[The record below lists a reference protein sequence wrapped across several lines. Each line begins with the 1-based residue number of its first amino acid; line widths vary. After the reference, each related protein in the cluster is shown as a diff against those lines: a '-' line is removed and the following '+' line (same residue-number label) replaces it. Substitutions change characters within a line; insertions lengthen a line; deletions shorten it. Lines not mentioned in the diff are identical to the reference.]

1 MKAICRRVVSL
12 PIAIGMGFLIAMP
25 TVAQDDTAFEEIVVT
40 TRKKEENLQDIPIAV
55 NALSREDMERAGM
68 KELNEVAHHDSSL
81 QFDMGFVPGDTRLV
95 IRGLSPTRG
104 RPNAA
109 TLVDGI
115 DISSEAI
122 GVAGGTLLI
131 NPRMLDI
138 ERVEVVKGPQ
148 SALYG
153 RSAFAGAVQYV
164 TRDASDEL
172 EGEVALDGAEEGYYT
187 FKGSLSGP
195 LGETAGFR
203 LNALYWEE
211 GGFYKN
217 SITGND
223 IGGGEG
229 MGIAGTLNFEPN
241 DSSSYK
247 LRVEYADDEFEV
259 MPQANIP
266 FNGINRVP
274 AAASKCNGGPVN
286 DDDCDGP
293 AKFLQDHLLRTR
305 AADPNDPAVFDDM
318 DHPGVIGPIP
328 DGDELVVTL
337 TPDYRRGIGN
347 DDFPG
352 STREVLRF
360 SLAADWTLGP
370 GTLTSLTGV
379 ADADVSQQLDIDRIA
394 EAGPNGMDT
403 TTASQILNTWAN
415 TSLLSQELRYVSDFE
430 GRFNFA
436 LGAQLWQEDVDQNDR
451 NHTII
456 TGGTYCALTRIKP
469 SPFAPAFTVD
479 SFGANPRFGI
489 PANPMRFTC
498 KYTSYPS
505 ALITQQVFD
514 ARQVTTVSRDTD
526 HQSLYLAF
534 DYDLTESFSVRAEAR
549 WTDETTDL
557 TAPNTYNVRVFPPRA
572 EGPGSLQACGGSPGN
587 CIPGVSYAPDRPNS
601 FGTAGNESTPITFS
615 RSDSYV
621 TPKVGLQWTPSDTT
635 MMYFSWAVAKK
646 PGGFSTLGIGGFGA
660 DADGN
665 GEPNEIEFDPE
676 EMQVW
681 ELGMKRTVLDGRLR
695 FNGAYFFQD
704 FTDKQISTQI
714 VIRNQLGT
722 VVSNASG
729 AEVHGLELDVNW
741 LITDNWRLS
750 GGYTWLNSEYTDYK
764 ALSSSGSQADAARV
778 GNCTLVMAGGR
789 PACEVDR
796 TGFDLERSPDHAW
809 QFTLAYQ
816 GPSRIRQGWDSFASF
831 SANYQAER
839 YIEDFNKKI
848 LQSYWRANLRFG
860 LATDEWEFTV
870 YVNNVF
876 DDDTVTWAGGGPGMP
891 LSDWRLGILVDVT
904 RPGPP
909 STSILAAPRIA
920 STVYG
925 YLPPPRQIG
934 LRLNYRF

>member
-1 MKAICRRVVSL
+1 MKASCNRFLSL
-12 PIAIGMGFLIAMP
+12 SLALGIGMLIAMP
-25 TVAQDDTAFEEIVVT
+25 APAQDDPMFEEIVVT

-55 NALSREDMERAGM
+55 NALSREDMERAGI
-68 KELNEVAHHDSSL
+68 KELNEIAHHDSSI
-81 QFDMGFVPGDTRLV
+81 QFDMGFTPADTRLV

-109 TLVDGI
+109 TLVDGV

-122 GVAGGTLLI
+122 GIAGGTLLI

-164 TRDASDEL
+164 TRDASDEM
-172 EGEVALDGAEEGYYT
+172 EGEVSLDGAEEGYYT

-195 LGETAGFR
+195 LGESAGFR
-203 LNALYWEE
+203 LNAIHWQE

-217 SITGND
+217 SITDND

-229 MGIAGTLNFEPN
+229 MGIAASLNFDPS
-241 DSSSYK
+241 DSFGVK
-247 LRVEYADDEFEV
+247 MRVEYSDDEFEV

-274 AAASKCNGGPVN
+274 AAASKCNGGFVN
-286 DDDCDGP
+286 DDDCEGP
-293 AKFLQDHLLRTR
+293 AKVIQDHLLRSGG
-305 AADPNDPAVFDDM
+305 ANPNDPAVFDDM
-318 DHPGVIGPIP
+318 DHPGFIGRIP

-347 DDFPG
+347 DDMPG

-360 SLAADWTLGP
+360 SLAADWTVGA

-379 ADADVSQQLDIDRIA
+379 ADADVSSQLDIDRIA
-394 EAGPNGMDT
+394 EAGPNGMDI
-403 TTASQILNTWAN
+403 TTASQLLNTWSN
-415 TSLLSQELRYVSDFE
+415 TSLLSQELRYISDFE

-436 LGAQLWQEDVDQNDR
+436 LGAQLWQEDVEQNDR

-456 TGGTYCALTRIKP
+456 TNGTYCSLLRIKP
-469 SPFAPAFTVD
+469 SPFAPAFTID
-479 SFGANPRFGI
+479 TFGGNPRFGI
-489 PANPMRFTC
+489 PPNPAQNTC

-505 ALITQQVFD
+505 ALITQQTFD
-514 ARQVTTVSRDTD
+514 ARQVTTVSRETD
-526 HQSLYLAF
+526 HRSFYLAV
-534 DYDLTESFSVRAEAR
+534 DLDLTETLSARAEAR

-557 TAPNTYNVRVFPPRA
+557 TAPNTFNPAARRA
-572 EGPGSLQACGGSPGN
+572 EGPGSLQACGSSGN
-587 CIPGVSYAPDRPNS
+587 CIPGVSYGAYPPNG
-601 FGTAGNESTPITFS
+601 FGAAGNHSTPITFS
-615 RSDSYV
+615 RDDSYV
-621 TPKVGLQWTPSDTT
+621 TPKVGLQWNPSDTT

-646 PGGFSTLGIGGFGA
+646 PGGFSTLGIGGFGG
-660 DADGN
+660 DANGN
-665 GEPNEIEFDPE
+665 GEPDEIEFEPE

-681 ELGMKRTVLDGRLR
+681 ELGMKRTLMDGRLR

-704 FTDKQISTQI
+704 FTDKQVSVQR
-714 VIRNQLGT
+714 VIRGQLGT
-722 VVSNASG
+722 VFTNASG

-741 LITDNWRLS
+741 LIDDNWRLS
-750 GGYTWLNSEYTDYK
+750 GGYTWLNAEYTDFK
-764 ALSSSGSQADAARV
+764 ILSTGSADAARV
-778 GNCTLVMAGGR
+778 GNCTAVVAAGQTL
-789 PACEVDR
+789 CEVDR
-796 TGFDLERSPDHAW
+796 SGNDLERSPTHAL
-809 QFTLAYQ
+809 QFMLAYQ

-831 SANYQAER
+831 SANYQSER
-839 YIEDFNKKI
+839 FIEDFSKKI
-848 LQSYWRANLRFG
+848 LQSYWLANLRFG

-891 LSDWRLGILVDVT
+891 VSDWRFAILVDT
-904 RPGPP
+904 TGLGAPF
-909 STSILAAPRIA
+909 TILPAPRIA

>member
-1 MKAICRRVVSL
+1 MAL
-12 PIAIGMGFLIAMP
+12 PA
-25 TVAQDDTAFEEIVVT
+25 VAQNDAGIEEIVVT

-55 NALSREDMERAGM
+55 NALSREDMERAGV
-68 KELNEVAHHDSSL
+68 KELNEIAHHDSSL
-81 QFDMGFVPGDTRLV
+81 QFDMGFAPSDTRLV

-164 TRDASDEL
+164 TRDASDQL
-172 EGEVALDGAEEGYYT
+172 DGEVSLDGAEEGYYT

-195 LGETAGFR
+195 LGESAGFR
-203 LNALYWEE
+203 LNAMYWEE

-229 MGIAGTLNFEPN
+229 LGLAATLNFEPN
-241 DSSSYK
+241 DSSRYK
-247 LRVEYADDEFEV
+247 LRVEYSDDEFEV
-259 MPQANIP
+259 MPQANVP

-274 AAASKCNGGPVN
+274 DAASRCNGGFVH

-293 AKFLQDHLLRTR
+293 AKILQDHLLRTQ
-305 AADPNDPAVFDDM
+305 AANPNDPAVFDDM
-318 DHPGVIGPIP
+318 DHPGVIGEIP

-337 TPDYRRGIGN
+337 TPDYRYGIGN

-360 SLAADWTLGP
+360 SLVADWEMGP

-379 ADADVSQQLDIDRIA
+379 ADGDTSAQTDIDRIA
-394 EAGPNGMDT
+394 EAGPGGMDISS
-403 TTASQILNTWAN
+403 ASQILNTWTN

-436 LGAQLWQEDVDQNDR
+436 VGAQLWQEDVDQNDR

-456 TGGTYCALTRIKP
+456 TNGTYCALLRIKP
-469 SPFAPAFTVD
+469 SPFAPAFTID
-479 SFGANPRFGI
+479 TFGGNPQLGI
-489 PANPMRFTC
+489 PPNPVRNTC
-498 KYTSYPS
+498 KYSSLPS
-505 ALITQQVFD
+505 ALFTQQVFD
-514 ARQVTTVSRDTD
+514 ARHVTNINRDTD
-526 HQSLYLAF
+526 HRSIYLALDF
-534 DYDLTESFSVRAEAR
+534 DLTETLVATAEAR

-557 TAPNTYNVRVFPPRA
+557 TAPNTFNPDPRVRRA
-572 EGPGSLQACGGSPGN
+572 EGPGSLQACGSSGN
-587 CIPGVSYAPDRPNS
+587 CIPVVSWGVYPPNG
-601 FGTAGNESTPITFS
+601 FGVAGNFSTPLTFS
-615 RSDSYV
+615 RGDSYV
-621 TPKVGLQWTPSDTT
+621 TPKVGLQWTPADST

-646 PGGFSTLGIGGFGA
+646 PGGFSTLGIGGLG
-660 DADGN
+660 ADGN
-665 GEPNEIEFDPE
+665 GNGEPDEVEFDPE

-681 ELGMKRTVLDGRLR
+681 ELGMKRTLMDGRLR
-695 FNGAYFFQD
+695 LNGAYFFQD
-704 FTDKQISTQI
+704 FTDKQISTQRI
-714 VIRNQLGT
+714 IRGQLGT
-722 VVSNASG
+722 VISNASG
-729 AEVHGLELDVNW
+729 AEVHGVELDANW
-741 LITDNWRLS
+741 LINDNWRLS
-750 GGYTWLNSEYTDYK
+750 GGYTWLSAEYTDYK
-764 ALSSSGSQADAARV
+764 VLSTGSADAARV
-778 GNCTLVMAGGR
+778 GNCSLVVVVAGS
-789 PACEVDR
+789 PLCEVDR
-796 TGFDLERSPDHAW
+796 SGFELERSPEHSW
-809 QFTLAYQ
+809 QFTLSYQ
-816 GPSRIRQGWDSFASF
+816 GPSRIREGWDSFASF
-831 SANYQAER
+831 SANYQSER
-839 YIEDFNKKI
+839 FIEDFNKKI
-848 LQSYWRANLRFG
+848 LKSYWRANLNFG
-860 LATDEWEFTV
+860 LAADEWEFTV

-891 LSDWRLGILVDVT
+891 VSDWRFAILLDRTGLGA
-904 RPGPP
+904 PF
-909 STSILAAPRIA
+909 SILPAPRIA

-925 YLPPPRQIG
+925 YLPPPRQVG

>member
-1 MKAICRRVVSL
+1 MNLSRTRFVSL
-12 PIAIGMGFLIAMP
+12 SIALGMGLLMAMP
-25 TVAQDDTAFEEIVVT
+25 APAQNEGMIEEIIVT

-55 NALSREDMERAGM
+55 NAISREDMERAGV
-68 KELNEVAHHDSSL
+68 KELNEIANHDSSL
-81 QFDMGFVPGDTRLV
+81 QFDLGFAPSDTRLV

-164 TRDASDEL
+164 TRDPSDET
-172 EGEVALDGAEEGYYT
+172 EGEFTLDGAEEGYYS

-195 LGETAGFR
+195 LGERAGFR
-203 LNALYWEE
+203 LNAMYWEE

-229 MGIAGTLNFEPN
+229 IGIAASLNFEPN
-241 DSSSYK
+241 DLFNVK

-259 MPQANIP
+259 SPQANVP
-266 FNGINRVP
+266 FNGVNRVP
-274 AAASKCNGGPVN
+274 AAASLCNGGFVN

-293 AKFLQDHLLRTR
+293 AKIIQDHLLRTGR
-305 AADPNDPAVFDDM
+305 ANPDDPAVFDDM
-318 DHPGVIGPIP
+318 DHPGFIGRVP

-347 DDFPG
+347 DDMPG

-360 SLAADWTLGP
+360 SLVADWTLGS

-379 ADADVSQQLDIDRIA
+379 ADADVSAQTDIDRIA
-394 EAGPNGMDT
+394 EAGPNGMDI
-403 TTASQILNTWAN
+403 TTASQLLNTWSN

-436 LGAQLWQEDVDQNDR
+436 LGAQLWQEDVEQNDR

-456 TGGTYCALTRIKP
+456 TNGTYCTLVRIKP

-479 SFGANPRFGI
+479 AFGANPRFGI
-489 PANPMRFTC
+489 PPNPMHNTC

-526 HQSLYLAF
+526 HQSVYLAIDF
-534 DYDLTESFSVRAEAR
+534 DLTATLTASAEAR

-557 TAPNTYNVRVFPPRA
+557 TAPNTFNPRVFPPRA
-572 EGPGSLQACGGSPGN
+572 EGPGSLQACGSTGN
-587 CIPGVSYAPDRPNS
+587 CIPGESYGNYPPNG
-601 FGTAGNESTPITFS
+601 FGAAGNHSTPITFS

-621 TPKVGLQWTPSDTT
+621 TPKVSLQWNQSDAT
-635 MMYFSWAVAKK
+635 MWYFSWAVAKK

-660 DADGN
+660 DANGN
-665 GEPNEIEFDPE
+665 GEPDEIVFEPE

-681 ELGMKRTVLDGRLR
+681 ELGMKRTLLDGRVR

-704 FTDKQISTQI
+704 FTDKQISTQRI
-714 VIRNQLGT
+714 IRNQLGT

-729 AEVHGLELDVNW
+729 AEVHGLELDVSW
-741 LITDNWRLS
+741 LINDNWRLS
-750 GGYTWLNSEYTDYK
+750 GGYTWLNAEYTDFK
-764 ALSSSGSQADAARV
+764 VLSTGSADAARV
-778 GNCTLVMAGGR
+778 GNCIAVQAAGRTL
-789 PACEVDR
+789 CEVDR
-796 TGFDLERSPDHAW
+796 SGFDLERSPDHAW

-831 SANYQAER
+831 SANYQGER
-839 YIEDFNKKI
+839 FIEDFNKKT
-848 LQSYWRANLRFG
+848 LQSYWLANLNFG

-870 YVNNVF
+870 YVDNVF
-876 DDDTVTWAGGGPGMP
+876 DDDTVRWAGGGPGMP
-891 LSDWRLGILVDVT
+891 VSDWRLAILVDTT

-934 LRLNYRF
+934 LRFNYSF

>member
-1 MKAICRRVVSL
+1 MIAL
-12 PIAIGMGFLIAMP
+12 PAA
-25 TVAQDDTAFEEIVVT
+25 AQDDPGFEEIVVT

-55 NALSREDMERAGM
+55 NALSREDMERAGV
-68 KELNEVAHHDSSL
+68 KELNEIAHHDSSL
-81 QFDMGFVPGDTRLV
+81 QFDMGFAPSDTRLV

-148 SALYG
+148 SALFG

-164 TRDASDEL
+164 TRDASDEM
-172 EGEVALDGAEEGYYT
+172 EGEVSLDGAEEGYYT

-203 LNALYWEE
+203 LNAMYWEE

-229 MGIAGTLNFEPN
+229 LGIAASLNFAPN
-241 DSSSYK
+241 ESSSYK

-259 MPQANIP
+259 MPQANVP
-266 FNGINRVP
+266 FNGINYVP
-274 AAASKCNGGPVN
+274 AAASKCNGGFVN
-286 DDDCDGP
+286 DDDCDGA
-293 AKFLQDHLLRTR
+293 AKYIQDFLTRTGR
-305 AADPNDPAVFDDM
+305 SNPNDPAMFDDM
-318 DHPGVIGPIP
+318 EHPAVIGEIP

-360 SLAADWTLGP
+360 SLTADWEIGP

-379 ADADVSQQLDIDRIA
+379 ADADVSAQTDIDRIA
-394 EAGPNGMDT
+394 EAGPNGMDV
-403 TTASQILNTWAN
+403 TTASQILNTWGD

-436 LGAQLWQEDVDQNDR
+436 VGAQLWREEVEQNDR

-456 TGGTYCALTRIKP
+456 TNGTYCYITRFDPPGPAILP
-469 SPFAPAFTVD
+469 WSDTIRFPFGPPIP
-479 SFGANPRFGI
+479 NPRRYSC
-489 PANPMRFTC
+489 A
-498 KYTSYPS
+498 YTSYPS

-514 ARQVTTVSRDTD
+514 ARQMTTVNRDTD
-526 HQSLYLAF
+526 HRSLYLAF
-534 DYDLTESFSVRAEAR
+534 DLDLTETLSARAEAR
-549 WTDETTDL
+549 WVDESTDL
-557 TAPNTYNVRVFPPRA
+557 TAPNTFNVQAVRA
-572 EGPGSLQACGGSPGN
+572 EGPGSLQACGSSGN
-587 CIPGVSYAPDRPNS
+587 CIPGVSYGAYPPNG
-601 FGTAGNESTPITFS
+601 FGAAGNHSTPLTFS

-621 TPKVGLQWTPSDTT
+621 TPKLGLQWSPSDTT
-635 MMYFSWAVAKK
+635 MMYFSWAVANK

-660 DADGN
+660 DANGN
-665 GEPNEIEFDPE
+665 GEPDEIEFEPE

-681 ELGMKRTVLDGRLR
+681 ELGMKRTLRDGRVR

-704 FTDKQISTQI
+704 FTDKQISTQRI
-714 VIRNQLGT
+714 IRGQLGT

-729 AEVHGLELDVNW
+729 AEVHGLELDMSW
-741 LITDNWRLS
+741 LINENWRFS

-764 ALSSSGSQADAARV
+764 VLSTGSADAARV
-778 GNCTLVMAGGR
+778 GNCTPVEAAGR
-789 PACEVDR
+789 VLCEVDR
-796 TGFDLERSPDHAW
+796 SGFDLERSPDHAW

-831 SANYQAER
+831 SANYQGER

-848 LQSYWRANLRFG
+848 LKSYWLANLNFG

-876 DDDTVTWAGGGPGMP
+876 DDDTVRWAGGGPGMP
-891 LSDWRLGILVDVT
+891 VSDWRLGVALTT
-904 RPGPP
+904 RAGPP
-909 STSILAAPRIA
+909 ILDFIPSPRIA

-925 YLPPPRQIG
+925 YLPPPRQFG

>member
-1 MKAICRRVVSL
+1 MKATWNRILSL
-12 PIAIGMGFLIAMP
+12 SIALGVGVLIALP
-25 TVAQDDTAFEEIVVT
+25 AVAQQDTTFEEIVVT

-55 NALSREDMERAGM
+55 NALSREDMERAGV
-68 KELNEVAHHDSSL
+68 KELNEIAHHDSSL
-81 QFDMGFVPGDTRLV
+81 QFDMGFTPADTRLV

-109 TLVDGI
+109 TLIDGI

-148 SALYG
+148 SALFG

-164 TRDASDEL
+164 TRDPSDEV
-172 EGEVALDGAEEGYYT
+172 ESEISLDSAEDGYYT
-187 FKGSLSGP
+187 LKGSLSGP
-195 LGETAGFR
+195 MGESAGFR
-203 LNALYWEE
+203 LNAMYWEE

-229 MGIAGTLNFEPN
+229 LGLAASMKFEPN
-241 DSSSYK
+241 ESSSYK
-247 LRVEYADDEFEV
+247 LRVEYSDDEFEV
-259 MPQANIP
+259 APQANIP

-274 AAASKCNGGPVN
+274 ASASLCNGGFVN

-293 AKFLQDHLLRTR
+293 AKILQDYLLRTG
-305 AADPNDPAVFDDM
+305 AANPNDPAVFDDM
-318 DHPGVIGPIP
+318 DHPGVLGPIP

-337 TPDYRRGIGN
+337 TPDYRQGIGN
-347 DDFPG
+347 DDMPG

-379 ADADVSQQLDIDRIA
+379 ADADVSSQLDIDRIA
-394 EAGPNGMDT
+394 EAGPNGMDI
-403 TTASQILNTWAN
+403 TTASQLLNTWSE

-456 TGGTYCALTRIKP
+456 TNGTYCTIARIKP
-469 SPFAPAFTVD
+469 SPFAPAFLVD
-479 SFGANPRFGI
+479 AMGSRGRPGLPGYVPPNPAR
-489 PANPMRFTC
+489 TC
-498 KYTSYPS
+498 AFTSYPS

-526 HQSLYLAF
+526 HQSFYLAVDF
-534 DYDLTESFSVRAEAR
+534 DLSDTLSVRAEAR

-557 TAPNTYNVRVFPPRA
+557 TAPNTFNPRVFPPRA
-572 EGPGSLQACGGSPGN
+572 EGPGSLQACGSSGN
-587 CIPGVSYAPDRPNS
+587 CIPGESYGIYPPNG
-601 FGTAGNESTPITFS
+601 FGAAGNHSTPISFS
-615 RSDSYV
+615 RNDSYV
-621 TPKVGLQWTPSDTT
+621 TPKIGLQWNPSDTT
-635 MMYFSWAVAKK
+635 MMYFSWAVANK
-646 PGGFSTLGIGGFGA
+646 PGGFSTLGFGGFGG
-660 DADGN
+660 DANGN
-665 GEPNEIEFDPE
+665 GEPDEIEFDPE

-681 ELGMKRTVLDGRLR
+681 ELGMKRTLLDGRLR

-704 FTDKQISTQI
+704 FTDKQISIQRI
-714 VIRNQLGT
+714 IRNQTGT
-722 VVSNASG
+722 VISNASG

-741 LITDNWRLS
+741 LIDDNWRLS
-750 GGYTWLNSEYTDYK
+750 GGYTWLNGEYSDFK
-764 ALSSSGSQADAARV
+764 ALTGSSADAARI
-778 GNCTLVMAGGR
+778 GNCTLVVAPDR
-789 PACEVDR
+789 TLCEVDR
-796 TGFDLERSPDHAW
+796 TGNDLERSPRHAL

-831 SANYQAER
+831 SANYQSER
-839 YIEDFNKKI
+839 FIEDFNKKN
-848 LQSYWRANLRFG
+848 LQSYWLANLRFG

-870 YVNNVF
+870 YVNNVL
-876 DDDTVTWAGGGPGMP
+876 DNDTVTWAGGGPGMP
-891 LSDWRLGILVDVT
+891 VSDWRLGILVDTT

-909 STSILAAPRIA
+909 SILAAPRIA

>member
-1 MKAICRRVVSL
+1 MRIIAHRYFPLSL
-12 PIAIGMGFLIAMP
+12 FATMGALLALP
-25 TVAQDDTAFEEIVVT
+25 APAQDGTAFEEIVVI

-55 NALSREDMERAGM
+55 NALSREDMERAGV
-68 KELNEVAHHDSSL
+68 KELNEIAHHDSSL
-81 QFDMGFVPGDTRLV
+81 QFDMGFAPSDTRLV

-164 TRDASDEL
+164 TRDPSDET
-172 EGEVALDGAEEGYYT
+172 EGEFTVDGAEEGYYS

-195 LGETAGFR
+195 LGERAGFR
-203 LNALYWEE
+203 LNAMYWEE

-229 MGIAGTLNFEPN
+229 LGVAATLKFEPN
-241 DSSSYK
+241 GSSSYK

-266 FNGINRVP
+266 FNGVNRVP
-274 AAASKCNGGPVN
+274 AAASLCNGGFVN
-286 DDDCDGP
+286 DDDCDSP
-293 AKFLQDHLLRTR
+293 AKIIQDHLLRTN
-305 AADPNDPAVFDDM
+305 AANPNDPAVFDDM
-318 DHPGVIGPIP
+318 DHPGLIGEIP

-337 TPDYRRGIGN
+337 TPDYRRGLGN
-347 DDFPG
+347 EDFPG

-360 SLAADWTLGP
+360 SLAADWEVGP

-379 ADADVSQQLDIDRIA
+379 AEADTVAETDIDRIA
-394 EAGPNGMDT
+394 EAGADGMDV

-436 LGAQLWQEDVDQNDR
+436 LGAQLWQEDVDQSDR
-451 NHTII
+451 NHTIV
-456 TGGTYCALTRIKP
+456 TNGTYCTLTRIKP
-469 SPFAPAFTVD
+469 GPFAPAFTVD
-479 SFGANPRFGI
+479 AFGANPRFGI
-489 PANPMRFTC
+489 PPNPMRNTC

-526 HQSLYLAF
+526 HRSLYLALDF
-534 DYDLTESFSVRAEAR
+534 DLTETLSARAEAR
-549 WTDETTDL
+549 WTDEITDL
-557 TAPNTYNVRVFPPRA
+557 TAPNTFNPRVFPPRA
-572 EGPGSLQACGGSPGN
+572 EGPGTLQACGSTGN
-587 CIPGVSYAPDRPNS
+587 CIPGVSYGAYPPNG
-601 FGTAGNESTPITFS
+601 FGAAGNFSTPITFS

-621 TPKVGLQWTPSDTT
+621 TPKVGLQWNQSDTT
-635 MMYFSWAVAKK
+635 MMYFSWAIAKK
-646 PGGFSTLGIGGFGA
+646 PGGFSTLGIGGFGG
-660 DADGN
+660 DANGN
-665 GEPNEIEFDPE
+665 GEPDEIEFEPE

-681 ELGMKRTVLDGRLR
+681 ELGMKRTLLDGRMR

-704 FTDKQISTQI
+704 FTDKQISTQRI
-714 VIRNQLGT
+714 IRNQLGT

-729 AEVHGLELDVNW
+729 AEAHGVELDVSW
-741 LITDNWRLS
+741 RISDNWRFS
-750 GGYTWLNSEYTDYK
+750 GGYTWLDAEYSDYK
-764 ALSSSGSQADAARV
+764 VLSTGSADAARV
-778 GNCTLVMAGGR
+778 GNCTPVEAAGR
-789 PACEVDR
+789 VLCEVDR
-796 TGFDLERSPDHAW
+796 SGFDLERSPEHSW

-839 YIEDFNKKI
+839 YTEDFNKKI
-848 LQSYWRANLRFG
+848 LQSYWLANLRFG
-860 LATDEWEFTV
+860 LAADEWEFTV

-876 DDDTVTWAGGGPGMP
+876 DDDTITWAGGGPGMP
-891 LSDWRLGILVDVT
+891 VSDWRLAILVDTT

-934 LRLNYRF
+934 MRLNYRF

>member
-1 MKAICRRVVSL
+1 MKVTCRAICALSFAMGIGL
-12 PIAIGMGFLIAMP
+12 LLAIPAP
-25 TVAQDDTAFEEIVVT
+25 AQNNTAFEEIVVT

-55 NALSREDMERAGM
+55 TALSREDMERAGV

-81 QFDMGFVPGDTRLV
+81 QFDMGFTPGDTRLV
-95 IRGLSPTRG
+95 IRGLAPTRG

-164 TRDASDEL
+164 TRDPSDEM
-172 EGEVALDGAEEGYYT
+172 EGEFSLDGAEEGYYT

-195 LGETAGFR
+195 LGESAGFR

-211 GGFYKN
+211 GGFYQN

-229 MGIAGTLNFEPN
+229 LGLAATLKFEPS
-241 DSSSYK
+241 DSASYK
-247 LRVEYADDEFEV
+247 LRMEYADDEFEV
-259 MPQANIP
+259 MPQANVP
-266 FNGINRVP
+266 FNGVNRVP
-274 AAASKCNGGPVN
+274 AAASRCNGGFVN

-293 AKFLQDHLLRTR
+293 AKILQDHLLRTG

-318 DHPGVIGPIP
+318 DQPAVIGRIP
-328 DGDELVVTL
+328 DADELAVTL
-337 TPDYRRGIGN
+337 TPDYREGIGN

-360 SLAADWTLGP
+360 SLVANWEVGP
-370 GTLTSLTGV
+370 GTLTSLTGL
-379 ADADVSQQLDIDRIA
+379 ADADVTAQLDIDRIA
-394 EAGPNGMDT
+394 EAGSDGMDI
-403 TTASQILNTWAN
+403 TTASQILNTWSE
-415 TSLLSQELRYVSDFE
+415 TSLLSQELRYVSNFE
-430 GRFNFA
+430 GRLNFA
-436 LGAQLWQEDVDQNDR
+436 VGAQLWQEDVDQHDR

-456 TGGTYCALTRIKP
+456 TAGTYCSLLRLQP
-469 SPFAPAFTVD
+469 SPFAPAFTID
-479 SFGANPRFGI
+479 TFGGNPRFGI
-489 PANPMRFTC
+489 PPNPARNTC

-505 ALITQQVFD
+505 ALITQQIFD
-514 ARQVTTVSRDTD
+514 AREATTVSRDTD
-526 HQSLYLAF
+526 HQSLYLSF
-534 DYDLTESFSVRAEAR
+534 DFNLTETLLAHAEAR
-549 WTDETTDL
+549 WIDESTDL
-557 TAPNTYNVRVFPPRA
+557 TSPNTFNAAARRA
-572 EGPGSLQACGGSPGN
+572 EGPGSLQACGSSGN
-587 CIPGVSYAPDRPNS
+587 CIPGHSWGAYPPDG
-601 FGTAGNESTPITFS
+601 FGAAGNFATPITFS

-621 TPKVGLQWTPSDTT
+621 TPKLSLQWTPSDTT
-635 MMYFSWAVAKK
+635 MAYFSWAVANK
-646 PGGFSTLGIGGFGA
+646 PGGFSTLGIGGFGG
-660 DADGN
+660 DANGN
-665 GEPNEIEFDPE
+665 GEPDEIVFEPE

-681 ELGMKRTVLDGRLR
+681 ELGMKRTLLGGRLR
-695 FNGAYFFQD
+695 LNGAYFFQD
-704 FTDKQISTQI
+704 FTDKQISTQRI
-714 VIRNQLGT
+714 IRGQLGT

-729 AEVHGLELDVNW
+729 AEVHGIELDANW
-741 LITDNWRLS
+741 LISENWRLI
-750 GGYTWLNSEYTDYK
+750 GGYTWLDSEYTDYK
-764 ALSSSGSQADAARV
+764 VLSTGSADAARV
-778 GNCTLVMAGGR
+778 GNCTLVLVADQ
-789 PACEVDR
+789 PICEVDR
-796 TGFDLERSPDHAW
+796 SGFELERSPRHAW

-831 SANYQAER
+831 SANYQSER
-839 YIEDFNKKI
+839 FIEDFNRKI
-848 LQSYWRANLRFG
+848 LKSYWLANLNFG

-876 DDDTVTWAGGGPGMP
+876 DDDTVRWAGGGPGMP
-891 LSDWRLGILVDVT
+891 VSDWRFATLVDT
-904 RPGPP
+904 TGLGAPF
-909 STSILAAPRIA
+909 SILPAPRIA

-934 LRLNYRF
+934 MRLNYRF